1 MQAGLKNV
9 STTSTT
15 GPPGSLENGTNGN
28 TTIDIIGGSTSSTQN
43 YAKLVRLARLPRLYK
58 LLRILRLFK
67 MIRLLKYNRNI
78 KRLMEKVKMHPASVR
93 MITLTM
99 TVCFLVHLISCFY
112 FMIVSFNDFEPG
124 CWIVVHGLIDADN
137 FTQYISAMY
146 WAFQTLTTVGY
157 GDMQGTTME
166 ERLFSILWILFGVAF
181 YSFTIG
187 NLQMILSQIDA
198 SSSELSEKI
207 NTLQNFA
214 RQQQLPE

>member
-1 MQAGLKNV
+1 LQAALQNS
-9 STTSTT
+9 STTTPN
-15 GPPGSLENGTNGN
+15 GPTSNLGNLTNGN
-28 TTIDIIGGSTSSTQN
+28 STIDIPGGGTAATQN

-137 FTQYISAMY
+137 FT
-146 WAFQTLTTVGY
+146 
-157 GDMQGTTME
+157 
-166 ERLFSILWILFGVAF
+166 
-181 YSFTIG
+181 
-187 NLQMILSQIDA
+187 
-198 SSSELSEKI
+198 
-207 NTLQNFA
+207 
-214 RQQQLPE
+214 

>member
-1 MQAGLKNV
+1 MV
-9 STTSTT
+9 
-15 GPPGSLENGTNGN
+15 
-28 TTIDIIGGSTSSTQN
+28 
-43 YAKLVRLARLPRLYK
+43 
-58 LLRILRLFK
+58 
-67 MIRLLKYNRNI
+67 RLLKYNRNI
-78 KRLMEKVKMHPASVR
+78 KRLMEKVKIHPASVR

-198 SSSELSEKI
+198 SNSELSEKI

-214 RQQQLPE
+214 RQQQLPEKITTKIKKFLENNNIEVITIKESRHLLDQLPASLRADVVESTFIKIIK